1 MRPVKWKALGG
12 SVFNGL
18 WSMIKTWI
26 RSGLGNKGK
35 DWRPPASQSAVRL
48 PEAHLHLQAEGHWLQ
63 SESGSDPALLDKEEK
78 SPEGV
83 AADETNNS
91 KQTDNTNTIII
102 MALMLIAVDK
112 ANHRGLKTWPEKDN
126 QKYQLQKKRAWI
138 MQDCDTQNF
147 WQAWDLTAA
156 ADLTCVPDLCWQ

>member
-1 MRPVKWKALGG
+1 M
-12 SVFNGL
+12 
-18 WSMIKTWI
+18 
-26 RSGLGNKGK
+26 
-35 DWRPPASQSAVRL
+35 
-48 PEAHLHLQAEGHWLQ
+48 HLQAEGHWLQ

-126 QKYQLQKKRAWI
+126 QKYQLQK
-138 MQDCDTQNF
+138 NEHE
-147 WQAWDLTAA
+147 
-156 ADLTCVPDLCWQ
+156 LCRIATHKTFDKHET